1 MWRTLN
7 FLAYLIACAAVVS
20 LYMKSVSPAQ
30 LGYEKVKDPYALCRG
45 YRIRSIAA
53 KLLAFLFFILTRN
66 LPLASIYAVPFRWP
80 QWLLFSLAL
89 LLGIP
94 GLALMIIGLQDLG
107 SESYSPDKSNELIT
121 TGIYGTIRHPQFY
134 EALLWPAI
142 ALGLNSQLMLALGA
156 LWIPLGIIMAAAEE
170 TDLVIRFGEPYIKYR
185 AKTGMFLP
193 KSKYASK
200 FIQDVKDTVS
210 GLFRSDADE

>member
-7 FLAYLIACAAVVS
+7 FLAYLIACAAAVT
-20 LYMKSVSPAQ
+20 LYVKSVSPAQ
-30 LGYEKVKDPYALCRG
+30 MGFEKVKDPYAVCRQ

-53 KLLAFLFFILTRN
+53 KLLAFLFFIFTRY
-66 LPLASIYAVPFRWP
+66 LPLSVFAVPFRWP
-80 QWLLFSLAL
+80 QWLLFSLAM

-94 GLALMIIGLQDLG
+94 GLALMVIGLQDLG
-107 SESYSPDKSNELIT
+107 SESYTPDKLNKLVT
-121 TGIYGTIRHPQFY
+121 TGIYRTFRHPQSY

-142 ALGLNSQLMLALGA
+142 GLGLNSQIMLALGA
-156 LWIPLGIIMAAAEE
+156 LWIPLGVIMVAAEE

-193 KSKYASK
+193 KSKHMEKYY
-200 FIQDVKDTVS
+200 QDLKDTIS
-210 GLFRSDADE
+210 ALFRSNRDE